1 MLAIFSDP
9 LLMPFV
15 IMAKELRV
23 EYRTY
28 GREMAESFG
37 FSGSIAIH
45 EVEAMSEAVFQ
56 ALRIEPLV
64 PCHLMG
70 PRRFERGAHHALP
83 P

>member
-1 MLAIFSDP
+1 MRGSGLSVRGAGSRVRCTGKGFRLLAILSDP
-9 LLMPFV
+9 LLMLFV

-45 EVEAMSEAVFQ
+45 
-56 ALRIEPLV
+56 
-64 PCHLMG
+64 
-70 PRRFERGAHHALP
+70 
-83 P
+83 